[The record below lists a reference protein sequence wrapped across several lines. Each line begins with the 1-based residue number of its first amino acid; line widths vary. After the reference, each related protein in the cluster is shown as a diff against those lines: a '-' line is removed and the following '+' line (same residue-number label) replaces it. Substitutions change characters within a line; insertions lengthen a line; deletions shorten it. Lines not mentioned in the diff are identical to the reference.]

1 LLKRCLA
8 TSKRI
13 GTKQVRQTLKEQE
26 DEMRGLLHKGWGKE
40 DY

>member
-8 TSKRI
+8 ASKRI

-26 DEMRGLLHKGWGKE
+26 DEMRGLLHKRWGKE